1 VTGPV
6 HKDSRK
12 GYFLGRAISGAP
24 HLSPGRLVN
33 RFHAFVAAAACGLAA
48 SGCALTFDS
57 SHLGVPVTLA
67 SPAHAPATGTPF
79 RVTRHPLFVVWGAFT
94 AGAPQLEDVL
104 AGQLGAGA
112 SVSDLRI
119 RVRARWSDLLV
130 TALTAGL
137 FSPRSVTFEGVVVA
151 PPAPT
156 TP

>member
-1 VTGPV
+1 V
-6 HKDSRK
+6 K

-33 RFHAFVAAAACGLAA
+33 RFHASVAAAALGLAA

-67 SPAHAPATGTPF
+67 SAAHAPAEGTPF

-94 AGAPQLEDVL
+94 AGAPQLEDLL

-112 SVSDLRI
+112 SIADLRI
-119 RVRARWSDLLV
+119 RVRARWSDLLI
-130 TALTAGL
+130 TALTAGV
-137 FSPRSVTFEGVVVA
+137 FSPRSVTFEGVVVGQ
-151 PPAPT
+151 PTPT
-156 TP
+156 TQ